1 MFFNLAW
8 RNSKRSRSENLI
20 YFLTM
25 LTAVAAFYIVL
36 SLGEQDVIRF
46 LGELESD
53 AVERLLT
60 NVLPT
65 VYVCALLF
73 VFFLVVFANKYQLEC
88 RSRELGL
95 YMMFGMTKTR
105 LFTQI
110 MAEGLITSLIAL
122 LGGLVCGGFLSEIIS
137 LATSRLVG
145 HGIIAHQSSFSLGA
159 VIYTVLGFLIIQAVA
174 LFILCGK
181 RFRKEI
187 YQLLYGETA
196 KKQRTGK
203 TYGSMLSLVVGTVA
217 LAFAYWIVIKYFM
230 VAGYAMLLVAVLLG
244 IIGTIL
250 FIRGIARLLSLA
262 AASIRRKATSG
273 LYVFTLRQLHENVV
287 YKYVSISV
295 ASILM
300 MLTIMLIANGSAT
313 IMSRGNELTRG
324 ASVYDFTV
332 MGEEQNVE
340 KYLSGE
346 QMQAYVSNLNRME
359 VGNMKRPVSGGI
371 NSFVDWSV
379 LRKEIVKNLPQG
391 VTDPATQ
398 GAVSYEFGSHQPAAL
413 NLLGFIDTGASSP
426 YMLPVSS
433 YNRLLEAAG
442 EKQINLENDEA
453 VFYLNPDFLGKAQ
466 EDTVALLDR
475 IAENAQK
482 GNNALIAI
490 DKNPVTLVPS
500 VPMKGLTADENVKIV
515 TALIV
520 SDEIYH
526 NYVDPDTCSV
536 YWNFCIPNELVEENG
551 LMLSVMEARDL
562 LKPSGLYCESY
573 LDNFGRQLFYLIS
586 GSYTTLYM
594 GFMLLIIACALLALQ
609 FLTQMQSTK
618 SRYLIL
624 SILGARREQIK
635 RSVNQQVLW
644 YFLLPL
650 LLACISGAVGL
661 YAMQLHLYSDSA
673 RLELSYPLLIVMAVI
688 VALVMA
694 IYGVAVARTANR
706 EIGKLNYKPNS

>member
-8 RNSKRSRSENLI
+8 RNSKRSRGENLI

-25 LTAVAAFYIVL
+25 VTAVAAFYIVL

-46 LGELESD
+46 LSELESD
-53 AVERLLT
+53 AVRRLLT
-60 NVLPT
+60 NILPT
-65 VYVCALLF
+65 VYVCTLLF

-159 VIYTVLGFLIIQAVA
+159 IIYTALGFLIIQSVA
-174 LFILCGK
+174 LFILCG
-181 RFRKEI
+181 RLFRKEI

-203 TYGSMLSLVVGTVA
+203 TYGSMLSLMVGAIALVA
-217 LAFAYWIVIKYFM
+217 AYWIVIKYFM
-230 VAGYAMLLVAVLLG
+230 VAGYTMLLVAVLLG
-244 IIGTIL
+244 IIGTVL
-250 FIRGIARLLSLA
+250 FIRGIARLLSIA
-262 AASIRRKATSG
+262 ATSIRRKTTNG

-300 MLTIMLIANGSAT
+300 MLTIMLIASGLAT

-332 MGEEQNVE
+332 IGEEQNVE
-340 KYLSGE
+340 KYLSDE

-359 VGNMKRPVSGGI
+359 VGSMKRPVSEGVK
-371 NSFVDWSV
+371 SLVDWSA
-379 LRKEIVKNLPQG
+379 LRKEIVNNLPHD

-398 GAVSYEFGSHQPAAL
+398 GAVSYEFGSHQPPAL
-413 NLLGFIDTGASSP
+413 NLLGFIDTGTSAP
-426 YMLPVSS
+426 YMLPISS

-442 EKQINLENDEA
+442 ENNIQLGNDEA

-466 EDTVALLDR
+466 ADAVALLDS
-475 IAENAQK
+475 IEASAQES
-482 GNNALIAI
+482 NNALLSI
-490 DKNPVTLVPS
+490 DGTPFTLVPA

-520 SDEIYH
+520 SDEVY
-526 NYVDPDTCSV
+526 NSYVNPDACTV
-536 YWNFCIPNELVEENG
+536 YWNFCIPNELVEANG
-551 LMLSVMEARDL
+551 LMLSVMEACEL
-562 LKPSGLYCESY
+562 LKPSGLYYESY
-573 LDNFGRQLFYLIS
+573 LNNFGRQLFYLIS
-586 GSYTTLYM
+586 GSYTSLYM

-618 SRYLIL
+618 SRYLTL

-661 YAMQLHLYSDSA
+661 YAMQLHLYSNSA
-673 RLELSYPLLIVMAVI
+673 MLGQSYPLLAVMAVI
-688 VALVMA
+688 VVLVIA
-694 IYGVAVARTANR
+694 IYGMAVARTVNR